1 MATKVLVVDDEKM
14 IVKGIRFSLLQDG
27 YEVDTAYDGEE
38 ALQKASENQYDII
51 LLDVM
56 LPKLSGLDVLQQI
69 REFSA
74 VPVIMLTAKGEDMDK
89 ILGLDYGADDYITKP
104 FNILEVKA
112 RIKAIIR
119 RVAGSRRERG
129 DEDERILENGD
140 LRMDFDNRR
149 VTVSGKEIN
158 LTSKEFEL
166 LELLATHPG
175 KVYSRS
181 MLLQTVWGKDYP
193 GDVRT
198 VDVHIRSKSLRMRL
212 FIIFFVVGLVPC
224 VILHYGILNN
234 YETRAVEVRTE
245 EVETHLRALAN
256 HLISYDYLSDQSS
269 ELIGAELAE
278 FSSLYDGRILVISDH
293 LKVMKDTY
301 SMSDGK
307 TIVSPDVVNCLMHGN
322 TGSTS
327 NYDRQDG
334 FIEIVTPIT
343 ATVYTDS
350 RSDNEG
356 SSLDVLGE
364 EVVKGVLLASVSTVS
379 IRNTLGILSRKALLL
394 EAILILAVLLIS
406 LVLSTVLMRP
416 FEKLSGEISAVKA
429 GFSTDPIKAPAFLET
444 EHIADA
450 FNQVLA
456 RMNALDESRQEF
468 VSNVSHELKTPM
480 TSMKVLADSLV
491 EQENVPVEMY
501 REFMVDIKNE
511 VDRENQIITELLTLV
526 RMDRK
531 DSKLNV
537 KDTNVNE
544 MVELIL
550 RRIRPIAQKRDI
562 ELTMVSMRE
571 VYAEID
577 EVKMTMVITNLVE
590 NAVKY
595 NRDHGKVRVTI
606 NSDLYNCY
614 ISVEDTGVGIPQD
627 SLDKIYERF
636 YRVDKS
642 RSREV
647 GGTGLGLSITKSIV
661 LQHHGAID
669 VQSIEGEGT
678 KFTVTV
684 PLTYVSRPAELRR
697 QRERM
702 RRARQKRRSR
712 PAVSAASTGGA
723 AAKSAPANS
732 ATAKSAT
739 AKSATAKSATAKSA
753 TAKSAS
759 AKNTSANRTPAGKT
773 TWKKSSAGTEPA
785 NSARKKSSKP
795 AGQSAKE

>member
-1 MATKVLVVDDEKM
+1 MTDKLRELVRK
-14 IVKGIRFSLLQDG
+14 FS
-27 YEVDTAYDGEE
+27 V
-38 ALQKASENQYDII
+38 
-51 LLDVM
+51 
-56 LPKLSGLDVLQQI
+56 
-69 REFSA
+69 
-74 VPVIMLTAKGEDMDK
+74 
-89 ILGLDYGADDYITKP
+89 
-104 FNILEVKA
+104 
-112 RIKAIIR
+112 
-119 RVAGSRRERG
+119 
-129 DEDERILENGD
+129 
-140 LRMDFDNRR
+140 
-149 VTVSGKEIN
+149 
-158 LTSKEFEL
+158 
-166 LELLATHPG
+166 
-175 KVYSRS
+175 
-181 MLLQTVWGKDYP
+181 
-193 GDVRT
+193 VR
-198 VDVHIRSKSLRMRL
+198 SLRMRL
-212 FIIFFVVGLVPC
+212 FIIIFVVGLVPC

-256 HLISYDYLSDQSS
+256 HLIAYDYLTDQSS

-278 FSSLYDGRILVISDH
+278 FSALYDGRIMVISDH

-307 TIVSPDVVNCLMHGN
+307 TIVSPDVVKCLLQGN

-327 NYDRQDG
+327 NYDRRDG
-334 FIEIVTPIT
+334 FIEIVTPII
-343 ATVYTDS
+343 ATNYADS
-350 RSDNEG
+350 RSDNEE
-356 SSLDVLGE
+356 SSINVAGE
-364 EVVKGVLLASVSTVS
+364 EVVEGVLLASVSTVS
-379 IRNTLGILSRKALLL
+379 IRNTLGILSRKAMLL
-394 EAILILAVLLIS
+394 EVILILAVLLIS
-406 LVLSTVLMRP
+406 LVLSTVLMKP

-429 GFSTDPIKAPAFLET
+429 GYSTDPIKAPAFAET

-491 EQENVPVEMY
+491 QQENVPVEMY

-531 DSKLNV
+531 DSRLNV
-537 KDTNVNE
+537 KECNVNE
-544 MVELIL
+544 MVEMIL
-550 RRIRPIAQKRDI
+550 RRLRPIAQKRDI

-577 EVKMTMVITNLVE
+577 EVKMVMVITNLVE
-590 NAVKY
+590 NAIKY

-606 NSDLYNCY
+606 NADPYNFY

-647 GGTGLGLSITKSIV
+647 GGTGLGLSITKSII

-669 VQSIEGEGT
+669 VSSIEGEGT

-684 PLTYVSRPAELRR
+684 PLNYVAHPVELRR
-697 QRERM
+697 QSERI
-702 RRARQKRRSR
+702 RRNEKKRRQVRAKAAAAARKKGVSTPGR
-712 PAVSAASTGGA
+712 TSAAGSVKKT
-723 AAKSAPANS
+723 SADGTVKKAS
-732 ATAKSAT
+732 VAGTAK
-739 AKSATAKSATAKSA
+739 K
-753 TAKSAS
+753 
-759 AKNTSANRTPAGKT
+759 TSAAGTVKKASSEGTVKKT
-773 TWKKSSAGTEPA
+773 TSAGTA
-785 NSARKKSSKP
+785 KKTSAAVAAKKASAAGTAKKASTARTAKKTSSNSTARKTSSSGTVKKAQSSSQTRKP
-795 AGQSAKE
+795 SNSGVSGEKV

>member
-1 MATKVLVVDDEKM
+1 MTDKLRELVRK
-14 IVKGIRFSLLQDG
+14 FS
-27 YEVDTAYDGEE
+27 V
-38 ALQKASENQYDII
+38 
-51 LLDVM
+51 
-56 LPKLSGLDVLQQI
+56 
-69 REFSA
+69 
-74 VPVIMLTAKGEDMDK
+74 
-89 ILGLDYGADDYITKP
+89 
-104 FNILEVKA
+104 
-112 RIKAIIR
+112 
-119 RVAGSRRERG
+119 
-129 DEDERILENGD
+129 
-140 LRMDFDNRR
+140 
-149 VTVSGKEIN
+149 
-158 LTSKEFEL
+158 
-166 LELLATHPG
+166 
-175 KVYSRS
+175 
-181 MLLQTVWGKDYP
+181 
-193 GDVRT
+193 VR
-198 VDVHIRSKSLRMRL
+198 SLRMRL
-212 FIIFFVVGLVPC
+212 FIIIFVVGLVPC

-256 HLISYDYLSDQSS
+256 HLIAYDYLTDQSS

-278 FSSLYDGRILVISDH
+278 FSALYDGRIMVISDH

-307 TIVSPDVVNCLMHGN
+307 TIVSPDVVKCLLQGN

-327 NYDRQDG
+327 NYDRRDG
-334 FIEIVTPIT
+334 FIEIVTPII
-343 ATVYTDS
+343 ATNYEDS
-350 RSDNEG
+350 RSDNEE
-356 SSLDVLGE
+356 SSINVAGE
-364 EVVKGVLLASVSTVS
+364 EVVEGVLLASVSTVS
-379 IRNTLGILSRKALLL
+379 IRNTLGILSRKAMLL
-394 EAILILAVLLIS
+394 EVILILAVLLIS
-406 LVLSTVLMRP
+406 LVLSTVLMKP

-429 GFSTDPIKAPAFLET
+429 GYSTDPIKAPAFAET

-491 EQENVPVEMY
+491 QQENVPVEMY

-531 DSKLNV
+531 DSRLNV
-537 KDTNVNE
+537 KECNVNE
-544 MVELIL
+544 MVEMIL
-550 RRIRPIAQKRDI
+550 RRLRPIAQKRDI

-577 EVKMTMVITNLVE
+577 EVKMVMVITNLVE
-590 NAVKY
+590 NAIKY

-606 NSDLYNCY
+606 NADPYNFY

-647 GGTGLGLSITKSIV
+647 GGTGLGLSITKSII

-669 VQSIEGEGT
+669 VSSIEGEGT

-684 PLTYVSRPAELRR
+684 PLNYVAHPVELRR
-697 QRERM
+697 QSERI
-702 RRARQKRRSR
+702 RRNEKKRRQVRAKAAAAARKKGVSTPGR
-712 PAVSAASTGGA
+712 TSAAGSVKKT
-723 AAKSAPANS
+723 SADGTVKKAS
-732 ATAKSAT
+732 VAGTAKKTSAAGT
-739 AKSATAKSATAKSA
+739 AKK
-753 TAKSAS
+753 AS
-759 AKNTSANRTPAGKT
+759 SEGTVKKT
-773 TWKKSSAGTEPA
+773 TSAGTA
-785 NSARKKSSKP
+785 KKTSAAGAAKKTSAAGTAKNASTAGTAKKTSSNSTARKTSSSGTVKKAQSSSQTRKP
-795 AGQSAKE
+795 SNSGVSGEKV

>member
-1 MATKVLVVDDEKM
+1 MTDKLRELVRK
-14 IVKGIRFSLLQDG
+14 FS
-27 YEVDTAYDGEE
+27 V
-38 ALQKASENQYDII
+38 
-51 LLDVM
+51 
-56 LPKLSGLDVLQQI
+56 
-69 REFSA
+69 
-74 VPVIMLTAKGEDMDK
+74 
-89 ILGLDYGADDYITKP
+89 
-104 FNILEVKA
+104 
-112 RIKAIIR
+112 
-119 RVAGSRRERG
+119 
-129 DEDERILENGD
+129 
-140 LRMDFDNRR
+140 
-149 VTVSGKEIN
+149 
-158 LTSKEFEL
+158 
-166 LELLATHPG
+166 
-175 KVYSRS
+175 
-181 MLLQTVWGKDYP
+181 
-193 GDVRT
+193 VR
-198 VDVHIRSKSLRMRL
+198 SLRMRL
-212 FIIFFVVGLVPC
+212 FIIIFVVGLVPC

-256 HLISYDYLSDQSS
+256 HLIAYDYLTDQSS

-278 FSSLYDGRILVISDH
+278 FSALYDGRIMVISDH

-307 TIVSPDVVNCLMHGN
+307 TIVSPDVVKCLLQGN

-327 NYDRQDG
+327 NYDRRDG
-334 FIEIVTPIT
+334 FIEIVTPII
-343 ATVYTDS
+343 ATNYADS
-350 RSDNEG
+350 RSDNEE
-356 SSLDVLGE
+356 SSLNVADE

-379 IRNTLGILSRKALLL
+379 IRNTLGILSRKAMLL
-394 EAILILAVLLIS
+394 EVILILAVLLIS
-406 LVLSTVLMRP
+406 LVLSTVLMKP

-429 GFSTDPIKAPAFLET
+429 GYSTDPIKAPAFAET

-491 EQENVPVEMY
+491 QQENVPVEMY

-531 DSKLNV
+531 DSRLNV
-537 KDTNVNE
+537 KECNVNE
-544 MVELIL
+544 MVEMIL
-550 RRIRPIAQKRDI
+550 RRLRPIAQKRDI

-577 EVKMTMVITNLVE
+577 EVKMVMVITNLVE
-590 NAVKY
+590 NAIKY

-606 NSDLYNCY
+606 NADPYNFY

-647 GGTGLGLSITKSIV
+647 GGTGLGLSITKSII

-669 VQSIEGEGT
+669 VSSIEGEGT

-684 PLTYVSRPAELRR
+684 PLNYVAHPVELRR
-697 QRERM
+697 QSERI
-702 RRARQKRRSR
+702 RRNEKKRRQVRAKAAAAARKKGVSTPGR
-712 PAVSAASTGGA
+712 TSAAGSVKKT
-723 AAKSAPANS
+723 SADGTVKKAS
-732 ATAKSAT
+732 VAGTAKKTSAAGT
-739 AKSATAKSATAKSA
+739 AKK
-753 TAKSAS
+753 AS
-759 AKNTSANRTPAGKT
+759 SEGTVKKT
-773 TWKKSSAGTEPA
+773 TSAGTA
-785 NSARKKSSKP
+785 KKTSAAGAAKKTSAAGTAKKASTARTAKKTSSNSTARKTSSSGTVKKAQSSSQTRKP
-795 AGQSAKE
+795 SNSGVSGEKV

>member
-1 MATKVLVVDDEKM
+1 MTDKLKELVHK
-14 IVKGIRFSLLQDG
+14 FS
-27 YEVDTAYDGEE
+27 V
-38 ALQKASENQYDII
+38 
-51 LLDVM
+51 V
-56 LPKLSGLDVLQQI
+56 
-69 REFSA
+69 
-74 VPVIMLTAKGEDMDK
+74 
-89 ILGLDYGADDYITKP
+89 
-104 FNILEVKA
+104 
-112 RIKAIIR
+112 
-119 RVAGSRRERG
+119 
-129 DEDERILENGD
+129 
-140 LRMDFDNRR
+140 
-149 VTVSGKEIN
+149 
-158 LTSKEFEL
+158 
-166 LELLATHPG
+166 
-175 KVYSRS
+175 
-181 MLLQTVWGKDYP
+181 
-193 GDVRT
+193 
-198 VDVHIRSKSLRMRL
+198 KSLRMRL
-212 FIIFFVVGLVPC
+212 FIIIFVVGLVPC
-224 VILHYGILNN
+224 VLLHYGILTN

-256 HLISYDYLSDQSS
+256 HLITYDYLNDQSS

-278 FSSLYDGRILVISDH
+278 FSALYDGRIMVISDH

-307 TIVSPDVVNCLMHGN
+307 TIVSPDVVKCLLQGN

-327 NYDRQDG
+327 NYDRRDG
-334 FIEIVTPIT
+334 FIEIVTPII
-343 ATVYTDS
+343 ATNYTDS
-350 RSDNEG
+350 RSDNEE
-356 SSLDVLGE
+356 SSLDVAGE
-364 EVVKGVLLASVSTVS
+364 EVVKGVLLSSVSTVS
-379 IRNTLGILSRKALLL
+379 IRNTLGILSRKAMLL
-394 EAILILAVLLIS
+394 EVILILAVLLIS
-406 LVLSTVLMRP
+406 LVLSTVLMKP
-416 FEKLSGEISAVKA
+416 FEKLSTEISAVKA
-429 GFSTDPIKAPAFLET
+429 GYSTDPIKAPAFVET

-491 EQENVPVEMY
+491 QQEDVPVEMY

-537 KDTNVNE
+537 KECNVNK

-550 RRIRPIAQKRDI
+550 HRLRPIAQKRDI

-577 EVKMTMVITNLVE
+577 EVKMVMVITNLVE

-606 NSDLYNCY
+606 NADPYNFY

-647 GGTGLGLSITKSIV
+647 GGTGLGLSITKSII

-669 VQSIEGEGT
+669 VQSILGEGT
-678 KFTVTV
+678 KFTVTI
-684 PLTYVSRPAELRR
+684 PLTYVAHPVELRR
-697 QRERM
+697 QSERRRRSNSRK
-702 RRARQKRRSR
+702 RRAVAAAAGKRLTGSSIADRRSPGTGSTGTKKR
-712 PAVSAASTGGA
+712 PAGSNTAVKKSSGSVNGA
-723 AAKSAPANS
+723 AKKTSS
-732 ATAKSAT
+732 GGSSTAKKTSGSGSSIVKKTTSSGNGT
-739 AKSATAKSATAKSA
+739 AKKTSGGG
-753 TAKSAS
+753 
-759 AKNTSANRTPAGKT
+759 NTSAKKKAGGGSSTAKKPSGSKSTAAGNKPAGGSSAAKKKKTGSNVPSGHKTPAGP
-773 TWKKSSAGTEPA
+773 SAGPGSEE
-785 NSARKKSSKP
+785 RV
-795 AGQSAKE
+795 

>member
-1 MATKVLVVDDEKM
+1 MV
-14 IVKGIRFSLLQDG
+14 
-27 YEVDTAYDGEE
+27 
-38 ALQKASENQYDII
+38 
-51 LLDVM
+51 
-56 LPKLSGLDVLQQI
+56 
-69 REFSA
+69 
-74 VPVIMLTAKGEDMDK
+74 
-89 ILGLDYGADDYITKP
+89 
-104 FNILEVKA
+104 
-112 RIKAIIR
+112 
-119 RVAGSRRERG
+119 
-129 DEDERILENGD
+129 
-140 LRMDFDNRR
+140 
-149 VTVSGKEIN
+149 
-158 LTSKEFEL
+158 
-166 LELLATHPG
+166 
-175 KVYSRS
+175 
-181 MLLQTVWGKDYP
+181 
-193 GDVRT
+193 
-198 VDVHIRSKSLRMRL
+198 KSLRMRL

-256 HLISYDYLSDQSS
+256 HLISYDYLNDQSS

-307 TIVSPDVVNCLMHGN
+307 TIVSPDVVKCLMQGN

-356 SSLDVLGE
+356 STLDVVGE

-394 EAILILAVLLIS
+394 EAILILAVLIIS

-416 FEKLSGEISAVKA
+416 FEELSGEISAVRA

-491 EQENVPVEMY
+491 EQDNVPVEMY
-501 REFMVDIKNE
+501 REFMMDIKNE

-531 DSKLNV
+531 DSKLSIQE
-537 KDTNVNE
+537 TNVNE

-571 VYAEID
+571 VIAEID

-606 NSDLYNCY
+606 NSDLYNFY
-614 ISVEDTGVGIPQD
+614 VSVEDTGVGIPEE

-661 LQHHGAID
+661 LQHHGSID
-669 VQSIEGEGT
+669 VKSILGEGT

-684 PLTYVSRPAELRR
+684 PLSYVSRPTELRR

-702 RRARQKRRSR
+702 RRAAKRRKSEAAGR
-712 PAVSAASTGGA
+712 QASGGSACTPAKKTSGG
-723 AAKSAPANS
+723 
-732 ATAKSAT
+732 
-739 AKSATAKSATAKSA
+739 
-753 TAKSAS
+753 SAS
-759 AKNTSANRTPAGKT
+759 AKSTPAKKTSGGSASAKSTPAKGTSAKTTPAKKT
-773 TWKKSSAGTEPA
+773 SGGSTPAKKTAAPKT
-785 NSARKKSSKP
+785 
-795 AGQSAKE
+795 QSTKETG

>member
-1 MATKVLVVDDEKM
+1 MTDKLKALIRKFSVV
-14 IVKGIRFSLLQDG
+14 
-27 YEVDTAYDGEE
+27 
-38 ALQKASENQYDII
+38 
-51 LLDVM
+51 
-56 LPKLSGLDVLQQI
+56 
-69 REFSA
+69 
-74 VPVIMLTAKGEDMDK
+74 
-89 ILGLDYGADDYITKP
+89 
-104 FNILEVKA
+104 
-112 RIKAIIR
+112 
-119 RVAGSRRERG
+119 
-129 DEDERILENGD
+129 
-140 LRMDFDNRR
+140 
-149 VTVSGKEIN
+149 
-158 LTSKEFEL
+158 
-166 LELLATHPG
+166 
-175 KVYSRS
+175 
-181 MLLQTVWGKDYP
+181 
-193 GDVRT
+193 
-198 VDVHIRSKSLRMRL
+198 KSLRMRL
-212 FIIFFVVGLVPC
+212 FIIIFVVGLVPC

-256 HLISYDYLSDQSS
+256 HLITYDYLNDQSS

-278 FSSLYDGRILVISDH
+278 FSALYDGRIMVISDH

-307 TIVSPDVVNCLMHGN
+307 TIVSPDVVKCLLQGN

-327 NYDRQDG
+327 NYDRRDG
-334 FIEIVTPIT
+334 FIEIVTPII
-343 ATVYTDS
+343 ATDYTDS
-350 RSDNEG
+350 RSDNEKPA
-356 SSLDVLGE
+356 LNVTGE
-364 EVVKGVLLASVSTVS
+364 EVVKGVLLSSVSTVS
-379 IRNTLGILSRKALLL
+379 IRNTLGILSRKAMLL
-394 EAILILAVLLIS
+394 EVILILAVLLIS
-406 LVLSTVLMRP
+406 LVLSTVLMKP

-429 GFSTDPIKAPAFLET
+429 GYSTDPIKAPAFVET
-444 EHIADA
+444 EHIAEA

-491 EQENVPVEMY
+491 QQENVPVEMY
-501 REFMVDIKNE
+501 REFMYDIKNE

-537 KDTNVNE
+537 KECNVNE

-550 RRIRPIAQKRDI
+550 RRVRPIAQKRDI

-577 EVKMTMVITNLVE
+577 EVKMIMVITNLVE

-595 NRDHGKVRVTI
+595 NRDHGKVRVTL
-606 NSDLYNCY
+606 NADPYNFY

-669 VQSIEGEGT
+669 VQSILGEGT
-678 KFTVTV
+678 KFTVTC
-684 PLTYVSRPAELRR
+684 PLTYVSHPVELRR
-697 QRERM
+697 QAERLG
-702 RRARQKRRSR
+702 RSGRGRGNRNTAAGKR
-712 PAVSAASTGGA
+712 SAAGA
-723 AAKSAPANS
+723 SLKSGTPS
-732 ATAKSAT
+732 KSAT
-739 AKSATAKSATAKSA
+739 AKKGSSSKSGAPAK
-753 TAKSAS
+753 
-759 AKNTSANRTPAGKT
+759 
-773 TWKKSSAGTEPA
+773 KKSSSQAAVRSGNGAPVKKTSENGAAAKKRTANGTAAKKKTGSGTAVKKKTANDTAAKKTATNRAAAAGGAGSSTE
-785 NSARKKSSKP
+785 KKT
-795 AGQSAKE
+795 AGNTGIEK

>member
-1 MATKVLVVDDEKM
+1 MTDKLRELVRK
-14 IVKGIRFSLLQDG
+14 FS
-27 YEVDTAYDGEE
+27 V
-38 ALQKASENQYDII
+38 
-51 LLDVM
+51 
-56 LPKLSGLDVLQQI
+56 
-69 REFSA
+69 
-74 VPVIMLTAKGEDMDK
+74 
-89 ILGLDYGADDYITKP
+89 
-104 FNILEVKA
+104 
-112 RIKAIIR
+112 
-119 RVAGSRRERG
+119 
-129 DEDERILENGD
+129 
-140 LRMDFDNRR
+140 
-149 VTVSGKEIN
+149 
-158 LTSKEFEL
+158 
-166 LELLATHPG
+166 
-175 KVYSRS
+175 
-181 MLLQTVWGKDYP
+181 
-193 GDVRT
+193 VR
-198 VDVHIRSKSLRMRL
+198 SLRMRL
-212 FIIFFVVGLVPC
+212 FIIIFVVGLVPC

-256 HLISYDYLSDQSS
+256 HLIAYDYLTDQSS

-278 FSSLYDGRILVISDH
+278 FSALYDGRIMVISDH

-307 TIVSPDVVNCLMHGN
+307 TIVSPDVVKCLLQGN

-327 NYDRQDG
+327 NYDRRDG
-334 FIEIVTPIT
+334 FIEIVTPII
-343 ATVYTDS
+343 ATNYADS
-350 RSDNEG
+350 RSDNEE
-356 SSLDVLGE
+356 SSINVAGE
-364 EVVKGVLLASVSTVS
+364 EVVEGVLLASVSTVS
-379 IRNTLGILSRKALLL
+379 IRNTLGILSRKAMLL
-394 EAILILAVLLIS
+394 EVILILAVLLIS
-406 LVLSTVLMRP
+406 LVLSTVLMKP

-429 GFSTDPIKAPAFLET
+429 GYSTDPIKAPAFAET

-491 EQENVPVEMY
+491 QQENVPVEMY

-531 DSKLNV
+531 DSRLNV
-537 KDTNVNE
+537 KECNVNE
-544 MVELIL
+544 MVEMIL
-550 RRIRPIAQKRDI
+550 RRLRPIAQKRDI

-577 EVKMTMVITNLVE
+577 EVKMVMVITNLVE
-590 NAVKY
+590 NAIKY

-606 NSDLYNCY
+606 NADPYNFY

-647 GGTGLGLSITKSIV
+647 GGTGLGLSITKSII

-669 VQSIEGEGT
+669 VSSIDGEGT

-684 PLTYVSRPAELRR
+684 PLNYVAHPVELRR
-697 QRERM
+697 QSERI
-702 RRARQKRRSR
+702 RRNEKKRRQVR
-712 PAVSAASTGGA
+712 AKA
-723 AAKSAPANS
+723 AAA
-732 ATAKSAT
+732 
-739 AKSATAKSATAKSA
+739 
-753 TAKSAS
+753 
-759 AKNTSANRTPAGKT
+759 
-773 TWKKSSAGTEPA
+773 
-785 NSARKKSSKP
+785 ARKKGVSTPGRTSAAGSVKKTSADGTVKKASVAGTAKKTSAAGAAKKASAAGTAKKASTARTAKKTSSNSTARKTSSSGTVKKAQSSSQTRKP
-795 AGQSAKE
+795 SNSGVSGEKV

>member
-1 MATKVLVVDDEKM
+1 MV
-14 IVKGIRFSLLQDG
+14 
-27 YEVDTAYDGEE
+27 
-38 ALQKASENQYDII
+38 
-51 LLDVM
+51 
-56 LPKLSGLDVLQQI
+56 
-69 REFSA
+69 
-74 VPVIMLTAKGEDMDK
+74 
-89 ILGLDYGADDYITKP
+89 
-104 FNILEVKA
+104 
-112 RIKAIIR
+112 
-119 RVAGSRRERG
+119 
-129 DEDERILENGD
+129 
-140 LRMDFDNRR
+140 
-149 VTVSGKEIN
+149 
-158 LTSKEFEL
+158 
-166 LELLATHPG
+166 
-175 KVYSRS
+175 
-181 MLLQTVWGKDYP
+181 
-193 GDVRT
+193 
-198 VDVHIRSKSLRMRL
+198 KSLRMRL

-256 HLISYDYLSDQSS
+256 HLISYNYLSDQSS

-278 FSSLYDGRILVISDH
+278 FSALYDGRILVISDH

-307 TIVSPDVVNCLMHGN
+307 TIVSPDVVKCLMQGN

-356 SSLDVLGE
+356 SALNVVGG

-394 EAILILAVLLIS
+394 EVILILAVLLLS

-491 EQENVPVEMY
+491 EMDDVPVEMY
-501 REFMVDIKNE
+501 REFMMDIKNE
-511 VDRENQIITELLTLV
+511 VDRENKIITELLTLV

-531 DSKLNV
+531 DSRLNV
-537 KDTNVNE
+537 KETNVNE

-562 ELTMVSMRE
+562 ELTMISMRD

-595 NRDHGKVRVTI
+595 NKDHGKVRVTI
-606 NSDLYNCY
+606 NSDLYNFY
-614 ISVEDTGVGIPQD
+614 VSVEDTGVGIPQE

-669 VQSIEGEGT
+669 VQSILGEGT

-684 PLTYVSRPAELRR
+684 PLSYVSRPTERRR
-697 QRERM
+697 QRDRM
-702 RRARQKRRSR
+702 RRRNQRRTYT
-712 PAVSAASTGGA
+712 PAKSIPAENTA
-723 AAKSAPANS
+723 AANTPAKSVSDKSAS
-732 ATAKSAT
+732 
-739 AKSATAKSATAKSA
+739 
-753 TAKSAS
+753 AKSAS
-759 AKNTSANRTPAGKT
+759 AKKASTGDVPAKSASKKKT
-773 TWKKSSAGTEPA
+773 TADSASAKKASTGDAPAKGASKKKTTVENASAKKASTGDVTTKSASKKKTTADSASAQKASTGDAPTKSTSSKKIAAENAPAKSASAKKASAGNAPAKSTSKKKTTADSASAKKASKKKSSANNT
-785 NSARKKSSKP
+785 
-795 AGQSAKE
+795 AGKQTTAKENTSI

>member
-1 MATKVLVVDDEKM
+1 MTDKLRELVRK
-14 IVKGIRFSLLQDG
+14 FS
-27 YEVDTAYDGEE
+27 V
-38 ALQKASENQYDII
+38 
-51 LLDVM
+51 
-56 LPKLSGLDVLQQI
+56 
-69 REFSA
+69 
-74 VPVIMLTAKGEDMDK
+74 
-89 ILGLDYGADDYITKP
+89 
-104 FNILEVKA
+104 
-112 RIKAIIR
+112 
-119 RVAGSRRERG
+119 
-129 DEDERILENGD
+129 
-140 LRMDFDNRR
+140 
-149 VTVSGKEIN
+149 
-158 LTSKEFEL
+158 
-166 LELLATHPG
+166 
-175 KVYSRS
+175 
-181 MLLQTVWGKDYP
+181 
-193 GDVRT
+193 VR
-198 VDVHIRSKSLRMRL
+198 SLRMRL
-212 FIIFFVVGLVPC
+212 FIIIFVVGLVPC

-256 HLISYDYLSDQSS
+256 HLIAYDYLTDQSS

-278 FSSLYDGRILVISDH
+278 FSALYDGRIMVISDH

-307 TIVSPDVVNCLMHGN
+307 TIVSPDVVKCLLQGN

-327 NYDRQDG
+327 NYDRRDG
-334 FIEIVTPIT
+334 FIEIVTPII
-343 ATVYTDS
+343 ATNYADS
-350 RSDNEG
+350 RSDNEE
-356 SSLDVLGE
+356 SSINVAGE
-364 EVVKGVLLASVSTVS
+364 EVVEGVLLASVSTVS
-379 IRNTLGILSRKALLL
+379 IRNTLGILSRKAMLL
-394 EAILILAVLLIS
+394 EVILILAVLLIS
-406 LVLSTVLMRP
+406 LVLSTVLMKP

-429 GFSTDPIKAPAFLET
+429 GYSTDPIKAPAFAET

-491 EQENVPVEMY
+491 QQENVPVEMY

-531 DSKLNV
+531 DSRLNV
-537 KDTNVNE
+537 KECNVNE
-544 MVELIL
+544 MVEMIL
-550 RRIRPIAQKRDI
+550 RRLRPIAQKRDI

-577 EVKMTMVITNLVE
+577 EVKMVMVITNLVE
-590 NAVKY
+590 NAIKY

-606 NSDLYNCY
+606 NADPYNFY

-647 GGTGLGLSITKSIV
+647 GGTGLGLSITKSII

-669 VQSIEGEGT
+669 VSSIEGEGT

-684 PLTYVSRPAELRR
+684 PLNYVAHPVELRR
-697 QRERM
+697 QSERI
-702 RRARQKRRSR
+702 RRNEKKRRQVRAKAAAAARKKGVSTPGR
-712 PAVSAASTGGA
+712 TSAAGSVKKT
-723 AAKSAPANS
+723 SADGTVKKAS
-732 ATAKSAT
+732 VAGTAKKTSAAGT
-739 AKSATAKSATAKSA
+739 AKK
-753 TAKSAS
+753 AS
-759 AKNTSANRTPAGKT
+759 SEGTVKKT
-773 TWKKSSAGTEPA
+773 TSAGTA
-785 NSARKKSSKP
+785 KKTSAAGAAKKTSAAGTAKNASTAGTAKKTSSNSTARKTSSSGTVKKAQSSSQTRKP
-795 AGQSAKE
+795 SNSGVSGEKV

>member
-1 MATKVLVVDDEKM
+1 MV
-14 IVKGIRFSLLQDG
+14 
-27 YEVDTAYDGEE
+27 
-38 ALQKASENQYDII
+38 
-51 LLDVM
+51 
-56 LPKLSGLDVLQQI
+56 
-69 REFSA
+69 
-74 VPVIMLTAKGEDMDK
+74 
-89 ILGLDYGADDYITKP
+89 
-104 FNILEVKA
+104 
-112 RIKAIIR
+112 
-119 RVAGSRRERG
+119 
-129 DEDERILENGD
+129 
-140 LRMDFDNRR
+140 
-149 VTVSGKEIN
+149 
-158 LTSKEFEL
+158 
-166 LELLATHPG
+166 
-175 KVYSRS
+175 
-181 MLLQTVWGKDYP
+181 
-193 GDVRT
+193 
-198 VDVHIRSKSLRMRL
+198 KSLRMRL

-753 TAKSAS
+753 TAK
-759 AKNTSANRTPAGKT
+759 NTSANRTPAGKT

>member
-1 MATKVLVVDDEKM
+1 MTDKLRELVRK
-14 IVKGIRFSLLQDG
+14 FS
-27 YEVDTAYDGEE
+27 V
-38 ALQKASENQYDII
+38 
-51 LLDVM
+51 
-56 LPKLSGLDVLQQI
+56 
-69 REFSA
+69 
-74 VPVIMLTAKGEDMDK
+74 
-89 ILGLDYGADDYITKP
+89 
-104 FNILEVKA
+104 
-112 RIKAIIR
+112 
-119 RVAGSRRERG
+119 
-129 DEDERILENGD
+129 
-140 LRMDFDNRR
+140 
-149 VTVSGKEIN
+149 
-158 LTSKEFEL
+158 
-166 LELLATHPG
+166 
-175 KVYSRS
+175 
-181 MLLQTVWGKDYP
+181 
-193 GDVRT
+193 VR
-198 VDVHIRSKSLRMRL
+198 SLRMRL
-212 FIIFFVVGLVPC
+212 FIIIFVVGLVPC

-256 HLISYDYLSDQSS
+256 HLIAYDYLTDQSS

-278 FSSLYDGRILVISDH
+278 FSALYDGRIMVISDH

-307 TIVSPDVVNCLMHGN
+307 TIVSPDVVKCLLQGN

-327 NYDRQDG
+327 NYDRRDG
-334 FIEIVTPIT
+334 FIEIVTPII
-343 ATVYTDS
+343 ATNYADS
-350 RSDNEG
+350 RSDNEE
-356 SSLDVLGE
+356 SSINVAGE
-364 EVVKGVLLASVSTVS
+364 EVVEGVLLASVSTVS
-379 IRNTLGILSRKALLL
+379 IRNTLGILSRKAMLL
-394 EAILILAVLLIS
+394 EVILILAVLLIS
-406 LVLSTVLMRP
+406 LVLSTVLMKP

-429 GFSTDPIKAPAFLET
+429 GYSTDPIKAPAFAET

-491 EQENVPVEMY
+491 QQENVPVEMY

-531 DSKLNV
+531 DSRLNV
-537 KDTNVNE
+537 KECNVNE
-544 MVELIL
+544 MVEMIL
-550 RRIRPIAQKRDI
+550 RRLRPIAQKRDI

-577 EVKMTMVITNLVE
+577 EVKMVMVITNLVE
-590 NAVKY
+590 NAIKY

-606 NSDLYNCY
+606 NADPYNFY

-647 GGTGLGLSITKSIV
+647 GGTGLGLSITKSII

-669 VQSIEGEGT
+669 VSSIEGEGT

-684 PLTYVSRPAELRR
+684 PLNYVAHPVELRR
-697 QRERM
+697 QSERI
-702 RRARQKRRSR
+702 RRNEKKRRQVR
-712 PAVSAASTGGA
+712 AKA
-723 AAKSAPANS
+723 AAA
-732 ATAKSAT
+732 
-739 AKSATAKSATAKSA
+739 
-753 TAKSAS
+753 
-759 AKNTSANRTPAGKT
+759 
-773 TWKKSSAGTEPA
+773 
-785 NSARKKSSKP
+785 ARKKGVSTPGRTSAAGSVKKTSADGTVKKASVAGTAKKTSAAGAAKKTSAAGTAKKASTAGTVKKTSSNSTARKTSSSGTVKKAQSSSQTRKP
-795 AGQSAKE
+795 SNSGVSGEKV

>member
-1 MATKVLVVDDEKM
+1 MTDKLRELVRK
-14 IVKGIRFSLLQDG
+14 FS
-27 YEVDTAYDGEE
+27 V
-38 ALQKASENQYDII
+38 
-51 LLDVM
+51 
-56 LPKLSGLDVLQQI
+56 
-69 REFSA
+69 
-74 VPVIMLTAKGEDMDK
+74 
-89 ILGLDYGADDYITKP
+89 
-104 FNILEVKA
+104 
-112 RIKAIIR
+112 
-119 RVAGSRRERG
+119 
-129 DEDERILENGD
+129 
-140 LRMDFDNRR
+140 
-149 VTVSGKEIN
+149 
-158 LTSKEFEL
+158 
-166 LELLATHPG
+166 
-175 KVYSRS
+175 
-181 MLLQTVWGKDYP
+181 
-193 GDVRT
+193 VR
-198 VDVHIRSKSLRMRL
+198 SLRMRL
-212 FIIFFVVGLVPC
+212 FIIIFVVGLVPC

-256 HLISYDYLSDQSS
+256 HLIAYDYLTDQSS

-278 FSSLYDGRILVISDH
+278 FSALYDGRIMVISDH

-307 TIVSPDVVNCLMHGN
+307 TIVSPDVVKCLLQGN

-327 NYDRQDG
+327 NYDRRDG
-334 FIEIVTPIT
+334 FIEIVTPII
-343 ATVYTDS
+343 ATNYADS
-350 RSDNEG
+350 RSDNEE
-356 SSLDVLGE
+356 SSINVAGE
-364 EVVKGVLLASVSTVS
+364 EVVEGVLLASVSTVS
-379 IRNTLGILSRKALLL
+379 IRNTLGILSRKAMLL
-394 EAILILAVLLIS
+394 EVILILAVLLIS
-406 LVLSTVLMRP
+406 LVLSTVLMKP

-429 GFSTDPIKAPAFLET
+429 GYSTDPIKAPAFAET

-491 EQENVPVEMY
+491 QQENVPVEMY

-531 DSKLNV
+531 DSRLNV
-537 KDTNVNE
+537 KECNVNE
-544 MVELIL
+544 MVEMIL
-550 RRIRPIAQKRDI
+550 RRLRPIAQKRDI

-577 EVKMTMVITNLVE
+577 EVKMVMVITNLVE
-590 NAVKY
+590 NAIKY

-606 NSDLYNCY
+606 NADPYNFY

-647 GGTGLGLSITKSIV
+647 GGTGLGLSITKSII

-669 VQSIEGEGT
+669 VSSIEGEGT

-684 PLTYVSRPAELRR
+684 PLNYVAHPVELRR
-697 QRERM
+697 QSERI
-702 RRARQKRRSR
+702 RRNEKKRRQVRAKAAAAARKKGVSTPGR
-712 PAVSAASTGGA
+712 TSAAGSVKKTSADGTVKKASVAGTAKKTSAAGA
-723 AAKSAPANS
+723 AK
-732 ATAKSAT
+732 K
-739 AKSATAKSATAKSA
+739 
-753 TAKSAS
+753 AS
-759 AKNTSANRTPAGKT
+759 SEGTVKKT
-773 TWKKSSAGTEPA
+773 TSAGTA
-785 NSARKKSSKP
+785 KKTSAAGAAKKASAAGTAKKASTARTAKKTSSNSTARKTSSSGTVKKAQSSSQTRKP
-795 AGQSAKE
+795 SNSGVSGEKD

>member
-1 MATKVLVVDDEKM
+1 M
-14 IVKGIRFSLLQDG
+14 
-27 YEVDTAYDGEE
+27 
-38 ALQKASENQYDII
+38 
-51 LLDVM
+51 
-56 LPKLSGLDVLQQI
+56 
-69 REFSA
+69 
-74 VPVIMLTAKGEDMDK
+74 
-89 ILGLDYGADDYITKP
+89 
-104 FNILEVKA
+104 
-112 RIKAIIR
+112 
-119 RVAGSRRERG
+119 
-129 DEDERILENGD
+129 
-140 LRMDFDNRR
+140 
-149 VTVSGKEIN
+149 
-158 LTSKEFEL
+158 
-166 LELLATHPG
+166 
-175 KVYSRS
+175 
-181 MLLQTVWGKDYP
+181 
-193 GDVRT
+193 VR
-198 VDVHIRSKSLRMRL
+198 SLRMRL
-212 FIIFFVVGLVPC
+212 FIIIFVVGLVPC

-256 HLISYDYLSDQSS
+256 HLIAYDYLTDQSS

-278 FSSLYDGRILVISDH
+278 FSALYDGRIMVISDH

-307 TIVSPDVVNCLMHGN
+307 TIVSPDVVKCLLQGN

-327 NYDRQDG
+327 NYDRRDG
-334 FIEIVTPIT
+334 FIEIVTPII
-343 ATVYTDS
+343 ATNYADS
-350 RSDNEG
+350 RSDNEE
-356 SSLDVLGE
+356 SSINVAGE
-364 EVVKGVLLASVSTVS
+364 EVVEGVLLASVSTVS
-379 IRNTLGILSRKALLL
+379 IRNTLGILSRKAMLL
-394 EAILILAVLLIS
+394 EVILILAVLLIS
-406 LVLSTVLMRP
+406 LVLSTVLMKP

-429 GFSTDPIKAPAFLET
+429 GYSTDPIKAPAFAET

-491 EQENVPVEMY
+491 QQENVPVEMY

-531 DSKLNV
+531 DSRLNV
-537 KDTNVNE
+537 KECNVNE
-544 MVELIL
+544 MVEMIL
-550 RRIRPIAQKRDI
+550 RRLRPIAQKRDI

-577 EVKMTMVITNLVE
+577 EVKMVMVITNLVE
-590 NAVKY
+590 NAIKY

-606 NSDLYNCY
+606 NADPYNFY

-647 GGTGLGLSITKSIV
+647 GGTGLGLSITKSII

-669 VQSIEGEGT
+669 VSSIEGEGT

-684 PLTYVSRPAELRR
+684 PLNYVAHPVELRR
-697 QRERM
+697 QSERI
-702 RRARQKRRSR
+702 RRNEKKRRQVR
-712 PAVSAASTGGA
+712 AKA
-723 AAKSAPANS
+723 AAA
-732 ATAKSAT
+732 
-739 AKSATAKSATAKSA
+739 
-753 TAKSAS
+753 
-759 AKNTSANRTPAGKT
+759 
-773 TWKKSSAGTEPA
+773 
-785 NSARKKSSKP
+785 ARKKGVSTPGRTSAAGSVKKTSADGTVKKASVAGTAKKTSAAGAAKKASAAGTAKKASTAGTAKKTSSNSTARKTSSSGTVKKAQSSSQTRKP
-795 AGQSAKE
+795 SNSGVSGEKV

>member
-1 MATKVLVVDDEKM
+1 MTDKLRELVRK
-14 IVKGIRFSLLQDG
+14 FS
-27 YEVDTAYDGEE
+27 V
-38 ALQKASENQYDII
+38 
-51 LLDVM
+51 
-56 LPKLSGLDVLQQI
+56 
-69 REFSA
+69 
-74 VPVIMLTAKGEDMDK
+74 
-89 ILGLDYGADDYITKP
+89 
-104 FNILEVKA
+104 
-112 RIKAIIR
+112 
-119 RVAGSRRERG
+119 
-129 DEDERILENGD
+129 
-140 LRMDFDNRR
+140 
-149 VTVSGKEIN
+149 
-158 LTSKEFEL
+158 
-166 LELLATHPG
+166 
-175 KVYSRS
+175 
-181 MLLQTVWGKDYP
+181 
-193 GDVRT
+193 VR
-198 VDVHIRSKSLRMRL
+198 SLRMRL
-212 FIIFFVVGLVPC
+212 FIIIFVVGLVPC
-224 VILHYGILNN
+224 VLLHYGILNN

-256 HLISYDYLSDQSS
+256 HLIAYDYLTDQSS

-278 FSSLYDGRILVISDH
+278 FSALYDGRIMVISDH

-307 TIVSPDVVNCLMHGN
+307 TIVSPDVVKCLLQGN

-327 NYDRQDG
+327 NYDRRDG
-334 FIEIVTPIT
+334 FIEIVTPII
-343 ATVYTDS
+343 ATNYADS
-350 RSDNEG
+350 RSDNEE
-356 SSLDVLGE
+356 SSINVAGE
-364 EVVKGVLLASVSTVS
+364 EVVEGVLLASVSTVS
-379 IRNTLGILSRKALLL
+379 IRNTLGILSRKAMLL
-394 EAILILAVLLIS
+394 EVILILAVLLIS
-406 LVLSTVLMRP
+406 LVLSTVLMKP
-416 FEKLSGEISAVKA
+416 FERLSGEISAVKA
-429 GFSTDPIKAPAFLET
+429 GYSTDPIKAPAFAET
-444 EHIADA
+444 EHIAEA

-491 EQENVPVEMY
+491 QQENVPVEMY

-537 KDTNVNE
+537 KECNVNE

-550 RRIRPIAQKRDI
+550 RRLRPIAQKRDI

-577 EVKMTMVITNLVE
+577 EVKMIMVITNLVE

-606 NSDLYNCY
+606 NADPYNFY

-647 GGTGLGLSITKSIV
+647 GGTGLGLSITKSII

-669 VQSIEGEGT
+669 VQSILGEGT

-684 PLTYVSRPAELRR
+684 PLTYVSHPVELRR
-697 QRERM
+697 QAER
-702 RRARQKRRSR
+702 RKR
-712 PAVSAASTGGA
+712 PANQKSRSSAGA
-723 AAKSAPANS
+723 AAGKRKTG
-732 ATAKSAT
+732 TA
-739 AKSATAKSATAKSA
+739 
-753 TAKSAS
+753 
-759 AKNTSANRTPAGKT
+759 AGKT
-773 TWKKSSAGTEPA
+773 GTKKASAAGTRAKKTSAGSTGAKKASAGSTGAKKVSSGSTAAKRSSSGAKAKKKSGSSTSGKKTASSAAVRRAE
-785 NSARKKSSKP
+785 
-795 AGQSAKE
+795 QSRDGI

>member
-1 MATKVLVVDDEKM
+1 MTDKLRELVRK
-14 IVKGIRFSLLQDG
+14 FS
-27 YEVDTAYDGEE
+27 V
-38 ALQKASENQYDII
+38 
-51 LLDVM
+51 
-56 LPKLSGLDVLQQI
+56 
-69 REFSA
+69 
-74 VPVIMLTAKGEDMDK
+74 
-89 ILGLDYGADDYITKP
+89 
-104 FNILEVKA
+104 
-112 RIKAIIR
+112 
-119 RVAGSRRERG
+119 
-129 DEDERILENGD
+129 
-140 LRMDFDNRR
+140 
-149 VTVSGKEIN
+149 
-158 LTSKEFEL
+158 
-166 LELLATHPG
+166 
-175 KVYSRS
+175 
-181 MLLQTVWGKDYP
+181 
-193 GDVRT
+193 VR
-198 VDVHIRSKSLRMRL
+198 SLRMRL
-212 FIIFFVVGLVPC
+212 FIIIFVVGLVPC

-256 HLISYDYLSDQSS
+256 HLIAYDYLTDQSS

-278 FSSLYDGRILVISDH
+278 FSALYDGRIMVISDH

-307 TIVSPDVVNCLMHGN
+307 TIVSPDVVKCLLQGN

-327 NYDRQDG
+327 NYDRRDG
-334 FIEIVTPIT
+334 FIEIVTPII
-343 ATVYTDS
+343 ATNYADS
-350 RSDNEG
+350 RSDNEE
-356 SSLDVLGE
+356 SSINVAGE
-364 EVVKGVLLASVSTVS
+364 EVVEGVLLASVSTVS
-379 IRNTLGILSRKALLL
+379 IRNTLGILSRKAMLL
-394 EAILILAVLLIS
+394 EVILILAVLLIS
-406 LVLSTVLMRP
+406 LVLSTVLMKP

-429 GFSTDPIKAPAFLET
+429 GYSTDPIKAPAFAET

-491 EQENVPVEMY
+491 QQENVPVEMY

-531 DSKLNV
+531 DSRLNV
-537 KDTNVNE
+537 KECNVNE
-544 MVELIL
+544 MVEMIL
-550 RRIRPIAQKRDI
+550 RRLRPIAQKRDI

-577 EVKMTMVITNLVE
+577 EVKMVMVITNLVE
-590 NAVKY
+590 NAIKY

-606 NSDLYNCY
+606 NADPYNFY

-647 GGTGLGLSITKSIV
+647 GGTGLGLSITKSII

-669 VQSIEGEGT
+669 VSSIEGEGT

-684 PLTYVSRPAELRR
+684 PLNYVAHPVELRR
-697 QRERM
+697 QSERI
-702 RRARQKRRSR
+702 RRNEKKRRQVR
-712 PAVSAASTGGA
+712 AKA
-723 AAKSAPANS
+723 AAA
-732 ATAKSAT
+732 
-739 AKSATAKSATAKSA
+739 
-753 TAKSAS
+753 
-759 AKNTSANRTPAGKT
+759 
-773 TWKKSSAGTEPA
+773 
-785 NSARKKSSKP
+785 ARKKGVSTPGRTSAAGSVKKTSADGTVKKASVAGTAKKTSTAGAAKKASAAGTAKKASAAGTAKKASTARTAKKTSSNSTARKTSSSGTVKKAQSSSQTRKP
-795 AGQSAKE
+795 SNSGVSGEKV